1 MDLTAYRTA
10 LRISHQKLDEEIEAN
25 ILACKK
31 DMERVGITKT
41 DDADP
46 IIHKLIELY
55 LKGQFNFMAEGETFE
70 KAYREM
76 RNGLSLCG
84 DYNGNNG

>member
-1 MDLTAYRTA
+1 MGLAEYKTA
-10 LRISHQKLDEEIEAN
+10 LRISHHKLDEDLQAN
-25 ILACKK
+25 INACKK

-46 IIHKLIELY
+46 IIHKVIELY
-55 LKGQFNFMAEGETFE
+55 LKGQYNFMAEGEKFDQ
-70 KAYREM
+70 AYQEM

-84 DYNGNNG
+84 DYNGSNG